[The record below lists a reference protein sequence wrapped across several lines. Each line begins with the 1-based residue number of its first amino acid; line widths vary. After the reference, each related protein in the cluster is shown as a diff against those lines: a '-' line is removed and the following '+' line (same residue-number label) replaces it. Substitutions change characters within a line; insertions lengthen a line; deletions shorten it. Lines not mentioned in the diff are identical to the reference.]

1 MRPADYS
8 GERWRLYVG
17 DCLETMRGM
26 EAGSIDAIVSDP
38 PYGLTQNKRGG
49 SGEASVNLDS
59 PAGRARVTT
68 GFMGM
73 EWDGAV
79 PGAAFWSEALRV
91 AKPGAY
97 LLAFG
102 GTRTFHR
109 LTVAIEDAGWEIRDC
124 LSWLYGQGFPKSHN
138 LRGEHEGW
146 GTALKPSWEP
156 IIMARKP
163 LRGTVAANVEAF
175 GTGALNIDGCRI
187 GTGGDKGIWPIT
199 QRHHADVAYTLN
211 PAPTDNSCGR
221 WPANVLLDPEAA
233 EELDR
238 QSGYSSE
245 SRTSFTRGGGGK
257 HGRYSEIGEMETSAI
272 YADSGGASRFF
283 YVAKPDKSERDE
295 GLDGLAEKRMK
306 ALEGGKVASAK
317 TPESMGGERTG
328 RNHHPTVKP
337 VDLMRYLCR
346 LVTPPGG
353 LVLDPFMG
361 SGTTGRAAIQEGFA
375 FVGCELS
382 PEYAEIAARR
392 IGSAPLPLDFDAP
405 EPKPAPTP
413 KDVHE
418 GAKTLDLFL

>member
-1 MRPADYS
+1 MREPYYS

-26 EAGSIDAIVSDP
+26 EAGSVDAVVTDP
-38 PYGLTQNKRGG
+38 PYGL
-49 SGEASVNLDS
+49 E
-59 PAGRARVTT
+59 
-68 GFMGM
+68 FMGKD
-73 EWDGAV
+73 WDGSV

-124 LSWLYGQGFPKSHN
+124 LSWLYGSGFPKSHN
-138 LRGEHEGW
+138 LRGEREGW

-187 GTGGDKGIWPIT
+187 GTEEIT
-199 QRHHADVAYTLN
+199 TLN
-211 PAPTDNSCGR
+211 TPGVDKFAHKFSGSLVPKVGNTTHTGR

-233 EELDR
+233 AAVDSQAGEEVC
-238 QSGYSSE
+238 
-245 SRTSFTRGGGGK
+245 
-257 HGRYSEIGEMETSAI
+257 
-272 YADSGGASRFF
+272 RFF

-295 GLDGLAEKRMK
+295 GLDGLALRQAGVKNDSGRGYSETDPHREI
-306 ALEGGKVASAK
+306 L
-317 TPESMGGERTG
+317 R

-346 LVTPPGG
+346 LVTPPAG

-405 EPKPAPTP
+405 EQPAPTP
-413 KDVHE
+413 KDAPAL
-418 GAKTLDLFL
+418 GSLFEEAA